1 MKRFA
6 LSLILAAMVSSSW
19 GAAPQETGKAAGS
32 DSAPSAMISREASRS
47 ATKGA
52 EDRFTGNVRVISLFP
67 ANAPAKATGG
77 QVSFD
82 AGARTAWHTHPMG
95 QTLIV
100 TAGAGRVQFWGG
112 PIQEIKPGDVVWIP
126 PGQKHWH
133 GAAPTTP
140 MTHISVQEQV
150 DGKTSEWFEK
160 VTDEQY
166 GVVASAPAAA
176 PASNKNSRAQQL
188 FGEFAPKFAQL
199 TDDVLYA
206 DVWERPG
213 LSKRD
218 RSLIT
223 VSALVALYRQ
233 DQLRSHLGL
242 ANRNGLTREEL
253 SEAITHLAFYAGWPN
268 SVMAATLAKEVLP
281 AK

>member
-1 MKRFA
+1 MKTLA
-6 LSLILAAMVSSSW
+6 LPLILMSLSASSW
-19 GAAPQETGKAAGS
+19 GAEPQQSKGAEVNAS
-32 DSAPSAMISREASRS
+32 ISPSISHEASRTVS
-47 ATKGA
+47 KAP
-52 EDRFTGNVRVISLFP
+52 EDRFTGNVRVAYLFP

-77 QVSFD
+77 QVMFD
-82 AGARTAWHTHPMG
+82 AGARTAWHAHPMG
-95 QTLIV
+95 QALIV

-133 GAAPTTP
+133 GAAPATP
-140 MTHISVQEQV
+140 MTQIAIQEEV
-150 DGKTSEWFEK
+150 DGKTAEWFEK
-160 VTDEQY
+160 VSDEQY
-166 GVVASAPAAA
+166 GIVADAVAAPAA
-176 PASNKNSRAQQL
+176 PNKNSRAQQL
-188 FGEFAPKFAQL
+188 FGEIAPKFAEL

-223 VSALVALYRQ
+223 VSALIAMNRP

-242 ANRNGLTREEL
+242 ARQNGLKREEL
-253 SEAITHLAFYAGWPN
+253 AEAITHLAFYSGWPS
-268 SVMAATLAKEVLP
+268 SVTAATIAKEVLAP
-281 AK
+281 K

>member
-1 MKRFA
+1 MKKLT
-6 LSLILAAMVSSSW
+6 LSLVMAAMVASAW
-19 GAAPQETGKAAGS
+19 GASPQ
-32 DSAPSAMISREASRS
+32 DSTPVPSANISHEADRTAS
-47 ATKGA
+47 KGSG
-52 EDRFTGNVRVISLFP
+52 DRFTGNARIVPLFP

-77 QVSFD
+77 QVTFD
-82 AGARTAWHTHPMG
+82 AGARTAWHTHPLG

-100 TAGAGRVQFWGG
+100 TAGTGRVQFWGG
-112 PIQEIKPGDVVWIP
+112 PIQEIKTGDVVWIP

-150 DGKTSEWFEK
+150 DGKTSDWFEK

-166 GVVASAPAAA
+166 GAVTPAPVAA
-176 PASNKNSRAQQL
+176 PTPNKNSRAQQL

-223 VSALVALYRQ
+223 VSALIALYRQ
-233 DQLRSHLGL
+233 DQLRSHLAL

-253 SEAITHLAFYAGWPN
+253 AEAITHLAFYTGWPN

-281 AK
+281 PK

>member
-1 MKRFA
+1 MKT
-6 LSLILAAMVSSSW
+6 LVLPLILMSLSASSW
-19 GAAPQETGKAAGS
+19 GAQPTTNTGEAS
-32 DSAPSAMISREASRS
+32 PVSANISHEASRAVS
-47 ATKGA
+47 KAP
-52 EDRFTGNVRVISLFP
+52 EDRFTGNVRVAYLFP
-67 ANAPAKATGG
+67 ANAPATATGG
-77 QVSFD
+77 QVMFD

-100 TAGAGRVQFWGG
+100 TSGTGRVQFWGG

-133 GAAPTTP
+133 GAAPATP
-140 MTHISVQEQV
+140 LTHIAIQEQV
-150 DGKTSEWFEK
+150 DGKTAEWFEK

-166 GVVASAPAAA
+166 GIVATAA
-176 PASNKNSRAQQL
+176 PTAPEKNSRAQQL
-188 FGEFAPKFAQL
+188 FGEIAPKFAEL
-199 TDDVLYA
+199 TDEVLYA

-223 VSALVALYRQ
+223 VSALIAMNRP

-242 ANRNGLTREEL
+242 ASQNGLTREEL
-253 SEAITHLAFYAGWPN
+253 AEAITHLAFYSGWPS
-268 SVMAATLAKEVLP
+268 SVTAATIAKEVP
-281 AK
+281 APK